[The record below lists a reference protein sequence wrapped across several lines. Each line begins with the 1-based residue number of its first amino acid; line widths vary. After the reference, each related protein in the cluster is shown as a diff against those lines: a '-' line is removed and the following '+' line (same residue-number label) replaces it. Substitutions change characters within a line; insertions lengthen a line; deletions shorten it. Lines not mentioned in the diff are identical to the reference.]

1 MQQPPAPRAPACMG
15 GFLPCRLGLRVTR
28 AQAADPAAVAE
39 LQRVS
44 VQTRSS
50 RLDRAYLHRRR
61 LRGQGGKGSR
71 AWYVDEAA
79 WLAGTTADATAAP
92 NFFQEEVGRTQAWHE
107 QLSCMNPRR
116 VQGLMVG
123 VNMAA

>member
-1 MQQPPAPRAPACMG
+1 M
-15 GFLPCRLGLRVTR
+15 
-28 AQAADPAAVAE
+28 ADAAAVAE

-44 VQTRSS
+44 AQTRSS

-61 LRGQGGKGSR
+61 VRGQGSKGSR

-92 NFFQEEVGRTQAWHE
+92 KFFQEEVGAHGAGITDGAD
-107 QLSCMNPRR
+107 
-116 VQGLMVG
+116 
-123 VNMAA
+123 AASP

>member
-1 MQQPPAPRAPACMG
+1 M
-15 GFLPCRLGLRVTR
+15 
-28 AQAADPAAVAE
+28 AE

-44 VQTRSS
+44 AQTRSS

-61 LRGQGGKGSR
+61 VRGQGGKGSR

-92 NFFQEEVGRTQAWHE
+92 KFFQEEVGVHRAGIGSFYTWSRCSKPLIICTSILLLCLASWTVTPLGH
-107 QLSCMNPRR
+107 
-116 VQGLMVG
+116 
-123 VNMAA
+123 